1 MFPIC
6 RLGDMKQEITI
17 VGAGIV
23 GLTAALD
30 LARRG
35 YLVTVL
41 DRNHSGLSDLSSGEL
56 DSRIYTIRPGVIRY
70 LTLLGVWEKVDEK
83 RLQSVHGMWVKG
95 QSEKSVLDFDSLKC
109 GVDSLATTVEETSL
123 IQALIGACRAIDNV
137 DYRAICEFEGIENR
151 GDTILVRTTQG
162 EIPSKL
168 LIAADGSQSSVREA
182 VGIDFEV
189 KDYQSFG
196 IIANFECELP
206 HEGRAYQIF
215 SEEGILAL
223 LPLTGKRVSMV
234 WSAPETLARGI
245 LSAGEEALSD
255 LVFRRLDA
263 VGPLRC
269 ITPPRSFPI
278 RRGVARQFTAER
290 VLLIGDALR
299 HIHPLAGQGLNLGLA
314 DARSLGEIVGAARTD
329 DPGSRHI
336 LRSYARERREET
348 MVFSEMTDLLSGLFS
363 KNKLWSNI
371 GDIGLRL
378 VNQCPPLKRYFVN
391 RAVE

>member
-1 MFPIC
+1 
-6 RLGDMKQEITI
+6 MKQGITI
-17 VGAGIV
+17 VGAGVV

-30 LARRG
+30 LARRS
-35 YLVTVL
+35 YRVTVL
-41 DRNHSGLSDLSSGEL
+41 DRNQNDLRDLSANEL
-56 DSRIYTIRPGVIRY
+56 DSRIYAIRPGIVRY
-70 LTLLGVWEKVDEK
+70 LTLLRVWRKVDEI
-83 RLQSVHGMWVKG
+83 RLQPVHGMWVKG
-95 QSEKSVLDFDSLKC
+95 QTEKSVLDFDSLQC
-109 GVDSLATTVEETSL
+109 CVESLATTVEETSL
-123 IQALIGACRAIDNV
+123 IQALIGACSANDNIE
-137 DYRAICEFEGIENR
+137 YRPNCEFESAENR

-162 EIPSKL
+162 EVPSKL

-189 KDYQSFG
+189 KDYHSLG
-196 IIANFECELP
+196 IVANFECELS
-206 HEGRAYQIF
+206 HGGRAYQIF

-234 WSAPETLARGI
+234 WSAPETLARDI

-269 ITPPRSFPI
+269 ITPPRSFPVK
-278 RRGVARQFTAER
+278 RGVARQFTAER

-314 DARSLGEIVGAARTD
+314 DARALGEIVGTAKTN
-329 DPGSRHI
+329 DPGSRQM
-336 LRSYARERREET
+336 LRRYARARRGET
-348 MVFSEMTDLLSGLFS
+348 MVFSEMTHLLSGLFS

-371 GDIGLRL
+371 GNTGFRL

>member
-1 MFPIC
+1 
-6 RLGDMKQEITI
+6 MKQGITI
-17 VGAGIV
+17 VGAGVV

-35 YLVTVL
+35 YRVTVL
-41 DRNHSGLSDLSSGEL
+41 DRNQNDLRDLSANEL
-56 DSRIYTIRPGVIRY
+56 DSRIYAIRPGIVRY
-70 LTLLGVWEKVDEK
+70 LTLLGVWRKVDEI
-83 RLQSVHGMWVKG
+83 RLQPVHGMWVKG
-95 QSEKSVLDFDSLKC
+95 QTEKSVLDFDSLQC
-109 GVDSLATTVEETSL
+109 CVESLATTVEETSL
-123 IQALIGACRAIDNV
+123 IQALIGACSANDNIE
-137 DYRAICEFEGIENR
+137 YRPNCEFEIAENR

-162 EIPSKL
+162 EVPSKL

-189 KDYQSFG
+189 KDYHSLG
-196 IIANFECELP
+196 IVANFECELS
-206 HEGRAYQIF
+206 HGGRAYQIF

-234 WSAPETLARGI
+234 WSAPETLARDI

-269 ITPPRSFPI
+269 ITPPRSFPVK
-278 RRGVARQFTAER
+278 RGVARQFTAER

-314 DARSLGEIVGAARTD
+314 DARALGEIVGTAKTN
-329 DPGSRHI
+329 DPGSRQM
-336 LRSYARERREET
+336 LRRYARARRGET
-348 MVFSEMTDLLSGLFS
+348 MVFSEMTHLLSGLFS
-363 KNKLWSNI
+363 KNKLWSKI
-371 GDIGLRL
+371 GDAGFRL
-378 VNQCPPLKRYFVN
+378 VNQCRPLKRYFVS

>member
-6 RLGDMKQEITI
+6 RLGDMNQDITI

-30 LARRG
+30 FARRG
-35 YLVTVL
+35 YRVAVL
-41 DRNHSGLSDLSSGEL
+41 DRNQSGLRDLSSEEL
-56 DSRIYTIRPGVIRY
+56 DSRIYTIRSGIVRY
-70 LTLLGVWEKVDEK
+70 LTFLGVWEKIDEK
-83 RLQSVHGMWVKG
+83 RLQSIHGMWVKG

-123 IQALIGACRAIDNV
+123 IQALIRACRANDNV
-137 DYRAICEFEGIENR
+137 QYRANCEFEDTENR

-162 EIPSKL
+162 EVPSKL

-189 KDYQSFG
+189 KDYHSLG
-196 IIANFECELP
+196 IVANFECELS
-206 HEGRAYQIF
+206 HGGRAYQIF

-234 WSAPETLARGI
+234 WSVPETLARDI

-263 VGPLRC
+263 VGRLRC
-269 ITPPRSFPI
+269 IMPPRSFPVK
-278 RRGVARQFTAER
+278 RGVARQFTAER

-314 DARSLGEIVGAARTD
+314 DARALGEIVGTAKTN
-329 DPGSRHI
+329 DPGSRQM
-336 LRSYARERREET
+336 LRRYARARRGET

-363 KNKLWSNI
+363 KNKIWSKI
-371 GDIGLRL
+371 GNVGFGF

>member
-1 MFPIC
+1 
-6 RLGDMKQEITI
+6 MKQGITI
-17 VGAGIV
+17 VGAGVV

-35 YLVTVL
+35 YRATLL
-41 DRNHSGLSDLSSGEL
+41 DRNQNDLRDLSANAL
-56 DSRIYTIRPGVIRY
+56 DSRIYTIRPGIVRY
-70 LTLLGVWEKVDEK
+70 LTLLGVWEKIDEI
-83 RLQSVHGMWVKG
+83 RLQRIHGMWVKG
-95 QSEKSVLDFDSLKC
+95 QTEKSVLDFDSLKC
-109 GVDSLATTVEETSL
+109 GVDTLATTVEETSL
-123 IQALIGACRAIDNV
+123 LQALMGACLTNENIE
-137 DYRAICEFEGIENR
+137 YRSNCEFESAENR

-162 EIPSKL
+162 EVPSKL

-189 KDYQSFG
+189 KDYHSLG
-196 IIANFECELP
+196 IVANFECELS
-206 HEGRAYQIF
+206 HGGRAYQIF

-234 WSAPETLARGI
+234 WSVPETLARDI

-255 LVFRRLDA
+255 LVFLRLDA
-263 VGPLRC
+263 VGRLRC
-269 ITPPRSFPI
+269 ITPPRSFPVK
-278 RRGVARQFTAER
+278 RGVARQFTAER

-314 DARSLGEIVGAARTD
+314 DARALGEIVGTAKTN
-329 DPGSRHI
+329 DPGSRQM
-336 LRSYARERREET
+336 LRRYARARRGET

-363 KNKLWSNI
+363 KNKIWSKI
-371 GDIGLRL
+371 GNVGFGF

>member
-1 MFPIC
+1 
-6 RLGDMKQEITI
+6 MKQGITI
-17 VGAGIV
+17 VGAGVV

-35 YLVTVL
+35 YRATLL
-41 DRNHSGLSDLSSGEL
+41 DRNQNDLRDLSANAL
-56 DSRIYTIRPGVIRY
+56 DSRIYTIRPGIVRY
-70 LTLLGVWEKVDEK
+70 LTLLGVWEKIDEI
-83 RLQSVHGMWVKG
+83 RLQRIHGMWVKG
-95 QSEKSVLDFDSLKC
+95 QTEKSVLDFDSLKC
-109 GVDSLATTVEETSL
+109 GVDTLATTVEETSL
-123 IQALIGACRAIDNV
+123 LQALMGACRANDNIE
-137 DYRAICEFEGIENR
+137 YRPNCEFESAENR
-151 GDTILVRTTQG
+151 DDTILVRTAQG
-162 EIPSKL
+162 EVLSKL

-189 KDYQSFG
+189 KDYHSLG
-196 IIANFECELP
+196 IVANFECELS
-206 HEGRAYQIF
+206 HGGRAYQIF

-234 WSAPETLARGI
+234 WSVPETLARDI
-245 LSAGEEALSD
+245 LSVGEEALSD

-263 VGPLRC
+263 VGRLRC
-269 ITPPRSFPI
+269 ITPPRSFPVK
-278 RRGVARQFTAER
+278 RGVARQFTAER

-314 DARSLGEIVGAARTD
+314 DARALGEIVGTAKTN
-329 DPGSRHI
+329 DPGSRQM
-336 LRSYARERREET
+336 LRRYARARRGET

-363 KNKLWSNI
+363 KNKIWSKI
-371 GDIGLRL
+371 GNVGFGF

>member
-1 MFPIC
+1 
-6 RLGDMKQEITI
+6 MKQGITI
-17 VGAGIV
+17 VGAGVV

-35 YLVTVL
+35 YRATLL
-41 DRNHSGLSDLSSGEL
+41 DRNQNDLRDLSANAL
-56 DSRIYTIRPGVIRY
+56 DSRIYTIRPGIVRY
-70 LTLLGVWEKVDEK
+70 LTLLGVWEKIDEI
-83 RLQSVHGMWVKG
+83 RLQRIHGMWVKG
-95 QSEKSVLDFDSLKC
+95 QTEKSVLDFDSLKC
-109 GVDSLATTVEETSL
+109 GVDTLATTVEEASL
-123 IQALIGACRAIDNV
+123 LQALMGACLTNDNIE
-137 DYRAICEFEGIENR
+137 YRSNCEFESAENR
-151 GDTILVRTTQG
+151 GDTILVRTAQG
-162 EIPSKL
+162 EVLSKL

-189 KDYQSFG
+189 KDYHSLG
-196 IIANFECELP
+196 IVANFECELS
-206 HEGRAYQIF
+206 HGGRAYQIF

-234 WSAPETLARGI
+234 WSVPETLARDI

-263 VGPLRC
+263 VGRLRC
-269 ITPPRSFPI
+269 IMPPRSFPVK
-278 RRGVARQFTAER
+278 RGVARQFTAER

-314 DARSLGEIVGAARTD
+314 DARALGEIVGAAKTD
-329 DPGSRHI
+329 DPGSYQI
-336 LRSYARERREET
+336 LRRYTRERRGET

-363 KNKLWSNI
+363 KNKLWSKI
-371 GDIGLRL
+371 GDAGFRL
-378 VNQCPPLKRYFVN
+378 VNQCRPLKRYFVS

>member
-1 MFPIC
+1 
-6 RLGDMKQEITI
+6 MKQEITI

-23 GLTAALD
+23 GLAAALD
-30 LARRG
+30 LSRRG
-35 YLVTVL
+35 YRAIVL
-41 DRNHSGLSDLSSGEL
+41 DRNQNGQRDLSANEL
-56 DSRIYTIRPGVIRY
+56 DSRIYTIRPGIVRY
-70 LTLLGVWEKVDEK
+70 LTLLGIWGKVDEM
-83 RLQSVHGMWVKG
+83 RLQPVHGMWVKG
-95 QSEKSVLDFDSLKC
+95 QTEKSVLDFDSLKC
-109 GVDSLATTVEETSL
+109 GVGSLATTVEETSL
-123 IQALIGACRAIDNV
+123 IKALIGACSANDNIE
-137 DYRAICEFEGIENR
+137 YRPNCEFESAENR

-162 EIPSKL
+162 EVPSKL

-189 KDYQSFG
+189 KDYHSLG
-196 IIANFECELP
+196 IVANFECELS
-206 HEGRAYQIF
+206 HGGRAYQIF

-234 WSAPETLARGI
+234 WSVPETLARDI

-263 VGPLRC
+263 VGRLRC
-269 ITPPRSFPI
+269 IMPPRSFPVK
-278 RRGVARQFTAER
+278 RGVARQFTAER

-314 DARSLGEIVGAARTD
+314 DARALGEIVGTAKTN
-329 DPGSRHI
+329 DPGSRQM
-336 LRSYARERREET
+336 LRRYARARRGET

-363 KNKLWSNI
+363 KNKIWSKI
-371 GDIGLRL
+371 GNVGFGF

>member
-6 RLGDMKQEITI
+6 RLGDMNQDITI

-30 LARRG
+30 FARRG
-35 YLVTVL
+35 YRVAVL
-41 DRNHSGLSDLSSGEL
+41 DRNQSGLRDLSSEEL
-56 DSRIYTIRPGVIRY
+56 DSRIYTIRPGVVRY
-70 LTLLGVWEKVDEK
+70 LTFLGVWGKIDEK
-83 RLQSVHGMWVKG
+83 RLQFVHGMWVKG

-109 GVDSLATTVEETSL
+109 GVDSLATTVEEISL
-123 IQALIGACRAIDNV
+123 IQALIRACRANDNIE
-137 DYRAICEFEGIENR
+137 YRPSCEFESAEYQ

-168 LIAADGSQSSVREA
+168 LIAADGSQSSVRQD
-182 VGIDFEV
+182 VGIDFDV
-189 KDYQSFG
+189 KDYQSLG
-196 IIANFECELP
+196 IVANFECQGS
-206 HEGRAYQIF
+206 HGGRAYQIF

-234 WSAPETLARGI
+234 WSVPETLARDI

-269 ITPPRSFPI
+269 ITPPRSFPVK
-278 RRGVARQFTAER
+278 RGVARQFTAER

-314 DARSLGEIVGAARTD
+314 DARALGEIVGAAKTS
-329 DPGSRHI
+329 DPGSCQI
-336 LRSYARERREET
+336 LRHYARARREET

-363 KNKLWSNI
+363 KNKIWSKI
-371 GDIGLRL
+371 GNVGFGF

>member
-1 MFPIC
+1 
-6 RLGDMKQEITI
+6 MKQEITI

-35 YLVTVL
+35 YRVTVL
-41 DRNHSGLSDLSSGEL
+41 DRGQNELRDLSASEL
-56 DSRIYTIRPGVIRY
+56 DSRIYTIRPGIVRY
-70 LTLLGVWEKVDEK
+70 LTLLGVWGKVDEM
-83 RLQSVHGMWVKG
+83 RLQPVHGMWVKG
-95 QSEKSVLDFDSLKC
+95 QTEKSVLDFDSLKC
-109 GVDSLATTVEETSL
+109 GVDTLATTVEEASL
-123 IQALIGACRAIDNV
+123 LQALMGACLTNDNIE
-137 DYRAICEFEGIENR
+137 YRSNCEFESAENR
-151 GDTILVRTTQG
+151 GDTILVRTAQG
-162 EIPSKL
+162 EVLSKL

-189 KDYQSFG
+189 KDYHSLG
-196 IIANFECELP
+196 IVANFECELS
-206 HEGRAYQIF
+206 HGGRAYQIF

-234 WSAPETLARGI
+234 WSAPEILARDI
-245 LSAGEEALSD
+245 LSVGEEALSD

-263 VGPLRC
+263 VGRLRC
-269 ITPPRSFPI
+269 ITPPRSFPVK
-278 RRGVARQFTAER
+278 RGVARQFTAER

-314 DARSLGEIVGAARTD
+314 DARALGEIVGAAKTD
-329 DPGSRHI
+329 DPGSYQI
-336 LRSYARERREET
+336 LRRYARARRGET

-363 KNKLWSNI
+363 KNKLWSKI
-371 GDIGLRL
+371 GDAGFRL
-378 VNQCPPLKRYFVN
+378 VNQCRPLKRYFVS

>member
-1 MFPIC
+1 
-6 RLGDMKQEITI
+6 MKQEITI

-35 YLVTVL
+35 YRVTVL
-41 DRNHSGLSDLSSGEL
+41 DRNQNDLLDLSANEL
-56 DSRIYTIRPGVIRY
+56 DSRIYAIRPGIVRY
-70 LTLLGVWEKVDEK
+70 LTLLGVWGKVDEI
-83 RLQSVHGMWVKG
+83 RLQPVHGMWVKG
-95 QSEKSVLDFDSLKC
+95 QTEKSVLDFDSLKC
-109 GVDSLATTVEETSL
+109 GVDTLATTVEEASL
-123 IQALIGACRAIDNV
+123 LQALMGACLTNDNIE
-137 DYRAICEFEGIENR
+137 YRSNCEFESAENR
-151 GDTILVRTTQG
+151 GDTILVRTAQG
-162 EIPSKL
+162 EVLSKL

-189 KDYQSFG
+189 KDYHSLG
-196 IIANFECELP
+196 IVANFECELS
-206 HEGRAYQIF
+206 HGGRAYQIF

-223 LPLTGKRVSMV
+223 LPLMGKRVSMV
-234 WSAPETLARGI
+234 WSVPEILARDI
-245 LSAGEEALSD
+245 LSVGEEALSD

-263 VGPLRC
+263 VGRLRC
-269 ITPPRSFPI
+269 ITPPRSFPVK
-278 RRGVARQFTAER
+278 RGVARQFTAER

-314 DARSLGEIVGAARTD
+314 DARALGEIVGAAKTN
-329 DPGSRHI
+329 DPGSYQI
-336 LRSYARERREET
+336 LRRYARARRGET

-371 GDIGLRL
+371 GNTGFRL

>member
-1 MFPIC
+1 LFPIC
-6 RLGDMKQEITI
+6 RLGDMKQGITI
-17 VGAGIV
+17 VGAGVV

-35 YLVTVL
+35 YRATLL
-41 DRNHSGLSDLSSGEL
+41 DRNQNDLRDLSANAL
-56 DSRIYTIRPGVIRY
+56 DSRIYTIRPGIVRY
-70 LTLLGVWEKVDEK
+70 LTLLGVWEKIDEI
-83 RLQSVHGMWVKG
+83 RLQRIHGMWVKG
-95 QSEKSVLDFDSLKC
+95 QTEKSVLDFDSLKC
-109 GVDSLATTVEETSL
+109 GVDTLATTVEETSL
-123 IQALIGACRAIDNV
+123 LQALMGACLTNENIE
-137 DYRAICEFEGIENR
+137 YRSNCEFESAENR

-162 EIPSKL
+162 EVPSKL

-189 KDYQSFG
+189 KDYHSLG
-196 IIANFECELP
+196 IVANFECELS
-206 HEGRAYQIF
+206 HGGRAYQIF

-234 WSAPETLARGI
+234 WSVPETLARDI

-255 LVFRRLDA
+255 LVFLRLDA
-263 VGPLRC
+263 VGRLRC
-269 ITPPRSFPI
+269 ITPPRSFPVK
-278 RRGVARQFTAER
+278 RGVARQFTAER

-314 DARSLGEIVGAARTD
+314 DARALGEIVGVAKTN
-329 DPGSRHI
+329 DPGSRQM
-336 LRSYARERREET
+336 LRRYARARRGET

-363 KNKLWSNI
+363 KNKIWSKI
-371 GDIGLRL
+371 GNVGFGF

>member
-1 MFPIC
+1 
-6 RLGDMKQEITI
+6 MKQEITI

-35 YLVTVL
+35 YRVTVL
-41 DRNHSGLSDLSSGEL
+41 DRGQNELRDLSASEL
-56 DSRIYTIRPGVIRY
+56 DSRIYTIRPGIVRY
-70 LTLLGVWEKVDEK
+70 LTLLGVWGKVDEM
-83 RLQSVHGMWVKG
+83 RLQPVHGMWVKG
-95 QSEKSVLDFDSLKC
+95 QTEKSVLDFDSLKC
-109 GVDSLATTVEETSL
+109 GVDTLATTVEEASL
-123 IQALIGACRAIDNV
+123 LQALMGACLTDDNIE
-137 DYRAICEFEGIENR
+137 YRSNCEFESAENR
-151 GDTILVRTTQG
+151 GDTILVRTAQG
-162 EIPSKL
+162 EVLSKL

-189 KDYQSFG
+189 KDYHSLG
-196 IIANFECELP
+196 IVANFECELS
-206 HEGRAYQIF
+206 HGGRAYQIF

-234 WSAPETLARGI
+234 WSAPEILARDI
-245 LSAGEEALSD
+245 LSVGEEALSD

-263 VGPLRC
+263 VGRLRC
-269 ITPPRSFPI
+269 ITPPRSFPVK
-278 RRGVARQFTAER
+278 RGVARQFTAER

-314 DARSLGEIVGAARTD
+314 DARALGEIVGAAKTD
-329 DPGSRHI
+329 DPGSYQI
-336 LRSYARERREET
+336 LRRYARARRGET

-363 KNKLWSNI
+363 KNKLWSKI
-371 GDIGLRL
+371 GDAGFRL
-378 VNQCPPLKRYFVN
+378 VNQCRPLKRYFVS